1 MQTKSL
7 SALQNEFDL
16 LGRLQRPGETQ
27 TLSQTIDHAGRRI
40 SQTDASGGVTAYQYN
55 HAGRLVGQTSSYGQQ
70 LEYTYYDNGYT
81 R

>member
-1 MQTKSL
+1 LLTQRKVSGQVVQTKSL

-27 TLSQTIDHAGRRI
+27 TL